1 MDLDDTLE
9 PNTIN
14 HQKMVDKM
22 VVQVLKMIIFIYHVK
37 S

>member
-1 MDLDDTLE
+1 MDFNDTLE

-22 VVQVLKMIIFIYHVK
+22 VVHVPKMIIFIYHVK